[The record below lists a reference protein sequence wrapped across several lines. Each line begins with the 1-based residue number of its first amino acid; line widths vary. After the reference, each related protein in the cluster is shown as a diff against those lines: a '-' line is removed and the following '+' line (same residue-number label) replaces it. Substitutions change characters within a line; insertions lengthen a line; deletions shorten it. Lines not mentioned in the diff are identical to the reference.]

1 MRLRPTIALLCLV
14 FALAFS
20 GASIAQDQA
29 PSKATYMKLMDVQ
42 EAWEEDNYPKAFG
55 LLQEALNKAVEKP
68 YDIAVIQQYV
78 AHTAIL
84 AGEDHRARPAL
95 ENALRQ
101 PGLPV
106 KLVADLRLF
115 LGQIVLGDEE
125 YQKAL
130 DHLEYWITNTEGTP
144 QPSNL
149 FSLSYANYM
158 TGNLPRAEMF
168 VERAINESKRPNDS
182 WYQIFY
188 QVLFEQ
194 KKYTKALGILHG
206 LLNRDPGEPRYWRML
221 ANHHMQIEESKSALA
236 AMAIA
241 YNGDMFTDVADL
253 KRVAS
258 LYGYVEMPEKAA
270 RLTEQWIAEDKI
282 EADGK
287 TLRQLGDLWLL
298 SREREKAKGYLR
310 RAATTSKDPDTFELL
325 ASLHFEDEEWR
336 DAYSNFVT
344 VLDFDG
350 RRDDEGERIE
360 IDDPLRIHMLA
371 GISAF
376 RAGMNAEAR
385 RSLRRAMDDPGL
397 RSQARAMLAQID

>member
-1 MRLRPTIALLCLV
+1 
-14 FALAFS
+14 
-20 GASIAQDQA
+20 
-29 PSKATYMKLMDVQ
+29 
-42 EAWEEDNYPKAFG
+42 
-55 LLQEALNKAVEKP
+55 
-68 YDIAVIQQYV
+68 
-78 AHTAIL
+78 
-84 AGEDHRARPAL
+84 
-95 ENALRQ
+95 
-101 PGLPV
+101 
-106 KLVADLRLF
+106 
-115 LGQIVLGDEE
+115 
-125 YQKAL
+125 
-130 DHLEYWITNTEGTP
+130 
-144 QPSNL
+144 
-149 FSLSYANYM
+149 
-158 TGNLPRAEMF
+158 
-168 VERAINESKRPNDS
+168 
-182 WYQIFY
+182 
-188 QVLFEQ
+188 
-194 KKYTKALGILHG
+194 
-206 LLNRDPGEPRYWRML
+206 
-221 ANHHMQIEESKSALA
+221 
-236 AMAIA
+236 
-241 YNGDMFTDVADL
+241 
-253 KRVAS
+253 
-258 LYGYVEMPEKAA
+258 MPEKAA